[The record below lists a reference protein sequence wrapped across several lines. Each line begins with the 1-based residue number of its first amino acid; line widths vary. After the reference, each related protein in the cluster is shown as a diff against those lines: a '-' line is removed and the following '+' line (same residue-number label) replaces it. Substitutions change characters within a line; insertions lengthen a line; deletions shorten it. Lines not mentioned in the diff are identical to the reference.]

1 MPTFTLI
8 QPAVVVGAGGAAT
21 ISFSSIPSTYTDLVL
36 ITSLR
41 KSATGANVVLMQFN
55 GSSSNFTQRYIDGNG
70 SSTTSASNTSGW
82 AGLII
87 GTDYT
92 ANTFANN
99 SVYVTNYAGSTNKSY
114 SLDQVTENNATAS
127 YVGLVAGLWSNSA
140 AINSITLTPAD
151 SSNFVQ
157 YSTAYL
163 YGVSNA

>member
-1 MPTFTLI
+1 MPTFTQI
-8 QPAVVVGAGGAAT
+8 GTAQVVGAGGAPT

-41 KSATGANVVLMQFN
+41 KSASSANVVLMQFN
-55 GSSSNFTQRYIDGNG
+55 SSSSNFTQRYIDGNG
-70 SSTTSASNTSGW
+70 STTTSASNTSGW

-99 SVYVTNYAGSTNKSY
+99 SVYITNYAGSTSKSY
-114 SLDQVTENNATAS
+114 SVDQVTENNATTS